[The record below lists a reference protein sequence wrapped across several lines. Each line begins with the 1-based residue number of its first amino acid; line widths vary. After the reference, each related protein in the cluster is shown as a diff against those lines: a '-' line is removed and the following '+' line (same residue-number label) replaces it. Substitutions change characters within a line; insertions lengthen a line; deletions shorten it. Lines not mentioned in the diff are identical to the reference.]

1 MEIDFNLIEKY
12 LQGNAT
18 LSERI
23 RVMKWAENSEMSRE
37 EFNAL
42 RRIYDTTLL
51 MDDDVEEAAQRTGIF
66 RRYWKWVAA
75 AAVVVLL
82 GGLYFLQNDMTGS
95 QVGQQTL
102 AFRSISAPVGQQTRT
117 VLSDGTVV
125 WLNSGSELEICGQG
139 DGERRVKLS
148 GEAFL
153 DVAHDENCPFVVET
167 SQMTVRVHGTQ
178 FNVNAYDDRQSV
190 VLVSGSV
197 DVTGAGQ
204 ESGCRI
210 SPDEMFTYDAATGES
225 AVSRV
230 NTDNFVSWKEGF
242 LQLDKAPLNQVFMQL
257 QHFYGVRI
265 DCDESMAEGLT
276 ISGKL
281 ELRTGLENAL
291 NYIRLLAPISYTY
304 TGEREMK
311 ISMEK

>member
-18 LSERI
+18 LEERI
-23 RVMKWAENSEMSRE
+23 EVMKWAESSETSRE
-37 EFNAL
+37 EFNAF

-51 MDDDVEEAAQRTGIF
+51 MDDEAEVAARRTGTV
-66 RRYWKWVAA
+66 RRHWKWAA
-75 AAVVVLL
+75 AAATVVLVS
-82 GGLYFLQNDMTGS
+82 GLYFLHNDMTGTK
-95 QVGQQTL
+95 VEQQALT
-102 AFRSISAPVGQQTRT
+102 FHSISAPTGQQTRT

-125 WLNSGSELEICGQG
+125 WLNSGSELEICEQES
-139 DGERRVKLS
+139 GERKVKLS

-153 DVAHDENCPFVVET
+153 DVARDENRPFVVET
-167 SQMTVRVHGTQ
+167 SRMTVRVLGTQ

-190 VLVSGSV
+190 VLISGSV
-197 DVTGAGQ
+197 DVKGSGQ
-204 ESGCRI
+204 ENGRRI

-225 AVSRV
+225 EVSRV

-242 LQLDKAPLNQVFMQL
+242 LQLEKSPLNQVFMQL

-265 DCDESMAEGLT
+265 DCDESMAENLT

-281 ELRTGLENAL
+281 ELRNGLENAL
-291 NYIRLLAPISYTY
+291 SHIRLLAPISFKY
-304 TGEREMK
+304 TGEKEMK
-311 ISMEK
+311 ISLEE